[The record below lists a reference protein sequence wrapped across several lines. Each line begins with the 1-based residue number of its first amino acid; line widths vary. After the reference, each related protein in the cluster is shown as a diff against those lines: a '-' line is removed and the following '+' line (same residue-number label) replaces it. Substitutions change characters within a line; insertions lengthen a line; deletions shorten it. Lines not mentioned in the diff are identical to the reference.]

1 MTLLWRNTVGLLC
14 VTSLTSCSN
23 AIDPTPSPVGSYVA
37 TTLTLID
44 GGQSIDLLSQ
54 GGSLTLTL
62 ESGGNTSGRL
72 FAPAGG
78 DNGQD
83 LDENL
88 AGTWSQT
95 GNTIRFSQSADT
107 FIRDTSWTVE
117 GSTLRTSFTLG
128 STTVN
133 AVLTKQ

>member
-1 MTLLWRNTVGLLC
+1 V
-14 VTSLTSCSN
+14 
-23 AIDPTPSPVGSYVA
+23 
-37 TTLTLID
+37 ID

-107 FIRDTSWTVE
+107 FIRDASWTVE